1 MISDVL
7 LIDDDPDDYEIFRD
21 IIREISADITVAY
34 LQDSSNL
41 NDVLSNP
48 PPGIIFLDYNM
59 PKING
64 IFCLRMIRANKSF
77 SRTPVILYS
86 VYYDQVNTAYKE
98 GANYFIVKQGS
109 TQLTKEILKD
119 MLEKNWETE
128 PSGSSFDIFVG
139 DRYEASTA
147 FLREEPH

>member
-109 TQLTKEILKD
+109 TQLTKDILQS
-119 MLEKNWETE
+119 MLEKNW
-128 PSGSSFDIFVG
+128 
-139 DRYEASTA
+139 
-147 FLREEPH
+147 